1 MTDLEIS
8 KLTRKE
14 LIEMLLDLT
23 EENDR
28 LKEENDR
35 LAKERNQR
43 KIAVETSGTMA
54 EAALK
59 LNRVF
64 EAADAA
70 AKQYLQNIKAR
81 ADADKAKAQ
90 TEAKA
95 EEKASEPAEDDET
108 ESAENHEN
116 TEQNSTTHET
126 DTEKGLKKWKKKK

>member
-28 LKEENDR
+28 LKDENDR

-81 ADADKAKAQ
+81 ADADREKAQ
-90 TEAKA
+90 AEAKA
-95 EEKASEPAEDDET
+95 EEKTAESTGDNTENADNSEEAKQNSIVDET
-108 ESAENHEN
+108 EA
-116 TEQNSTTHET
+116 
-126 DTEKGLKKWKKKK
+126 EKGLKKWKKKK